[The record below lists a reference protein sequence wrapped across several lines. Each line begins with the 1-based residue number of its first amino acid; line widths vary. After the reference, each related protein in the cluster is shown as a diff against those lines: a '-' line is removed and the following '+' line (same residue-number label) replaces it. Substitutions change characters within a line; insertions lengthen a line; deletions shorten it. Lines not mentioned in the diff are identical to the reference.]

1 MIQGW
6 RKWFGDPLLPF
17 GFVQVR
23 VNSCCAWQELAVL
36 CLISAPLSN
45 YSALPKLNALSLVWW
60 QIAGFNYGGTVNA
73 ADLRQAQLSG
83 LKANGPGPV
92 FMSTAI
98 DTVRA
103 EVSIVPELQ

>member
-1 MIQGW
+1 MRLAG
-6 RKWFGDPLLPF
+6 
-17 GFVQVR
+17 
-23 VNSCCAWQELAVL
+23 ELASIVFDI
-36 CLISAPLSN
+36 CPELSN
-45 YSALPKLNALSLVWW
+45 YLALPKLNALSPLRW

-103 EVSIVPELQ
+103 EDVIVPELQ

>member
-1 MIQGW
+1 MHV
-6 RKWFGDPLLPF
+6 PLCT
-17 GFVQVR
+17 QV
-23 VNSCCAWQELAVL
+23 
-36 CLISAPLSN
+36 LS
-45 YSALPKLNALSLVWW
+45 PVWW

-83 LKANGPGPV
+83 LKANGSGPV

-103 EVSIVPELQ
+103 EDFIVPELQ